1 MTLDRYTGTAVC
13 GVLRKLHN
21 IRKAGTI
28 CFSSQMPNRRD
39 KWPVV
44 ATVYE
49 IYPAAKVIPAILSY
63 FGYYR
68 ATPALSFV
76 RNIKKGFQYKV

>member
-1 MTLDRYTGTAVC
+1 
-13 GVLRKLHN
+13 
-21 IRKAGTI
+21 
-28 CFSSQMPNRRD
+28 MPNRRD